1 MLFSSIIIGFLLV
14 LSLKELVL
22 NRQNNIKL
30 LLTLAVVLLAQ
41 NVLAQNIKPL
51 NQEQQQRVEKLQ
63 EIIEYSKN
71 RGEWKDAISS
81 LNKIA
86 FLYWD
91 NGNTSKAV
99 EYFERAVPLNQK
111 IGNKENIKTI
121 YSNIGLIY
129 TDMEEL
135 DPALNYFRKS
145 LKVRREL
152 GNSKEIASGLID
164 VAYIMGLK
172 GNYRQANKRLDE
184 ALKIALENEYGRMT
198 VNIYNQLAKN
208 YEKIGNIKKS
218 NEYKK
223 KYASYQEHLET
234 QSMKQE
240 YQEQQ
245 EQSEAKLRKA
255 RLKRQKEQAQHQLAQ
270 LRYERRQD
278 SIQEVVQEKQDSLT
292 RARRLDS
299 LKQLRINQ
307 QEQKMELQ
315 EARLERQEA
324 QQRVQQMIIYS
335 VAGGL
340 LLGIVLLVVMY
351 RSNRARKKANQALA
365 EKNREIEKKSEQ
377 LQEAFNKIED
387 QNIKITQSITYAQEI
402 QKALFPPKEN
412 LTHYIPESFIFFQP
426 VDLVSGDFYWFKEL
440 SEHSEIRQQ
449 MHKYAHQ
456 EHAGA
461 IDGGDD
467 KKGDDYPPTDNS
479 KFVVS
484 AVDCTGHG
492 VPGAFMSMIG
502 YNLLDEIT
510 QSGVSQ
516 PGRILR
522 ELHKG
527 IRRTLKQ
534 HETNNRDGMDLSLCV
549 VDRQANR
556 VDFAGAKNPLVYI
569 QDGEVHVIKGNRV
582 PVGGMQSEKERYFSE
597 SSVQVDRPTWFY
609 IFSDGYTDQFGG
621 PKNRKYLLKNL
632 KQLLLDIHQKPMEE
646 QEQMLSQSLNNWMGD
661 RENQIDDVLVIGFK
675 LEPSVF

>member
-1 MLFSSIIIGFLLV
+1 MIIRPYILRSFIFLLV
-14 LSLKELVL
+14 LIPNFLYAQSISPLSEEKRNEVAKLKE
-22 NRQNNIKL
+22 
-30 LLTLAVVLLAQ
+30 VV
-41 NVLAQNIKPL
+41 
-51 NQEQQQRVEKLQ
+51 
-63 EIIEYSKN
+63 EISRNKKQWEN
-71 RGEWKDAISS
+71 AISS

-86 FLYWD
+86 FIYWD
-91 NGNTSKAV
+91 GGNPNKAI
-99 EYFERAVPLNQK
+99 EYFKKAVPLNKK
-111 IGNKENIKTI
+111 IGNKENIRSI

-135 DPALNYFRKS
+135 EPALQYFRNS

-152 GNSKEIASGLID
+152 GDRKEIASGLID
-164 VAYIMGLK
+164 VAYIMGLM
-172 GNYRQANKRLDE
+172 GNYREANKRLDE
-184 ALKIALENEYGRMT
+184 ALEISLEEEYGRMT

-208 YEKIGNIKKS
+208 YDKIGNIKKA
-218 NEYKK
+218 NQFKD

-234 QSMKQE
+234 QTMKQQYE
-240 YQEQQ
+240 EEQ
-245 EQSEAKLRKA
+245 EQSEAKLRKS
-255 RLKRQKEQAQHQLAQ
+255 RLERQKEQAQHQLAQ
-270 LRYERRQD
+270 LKYERRQD
-278 SIQEVVQEKQDSLT
+278 SIQEVVQEKQDSLA

-324 QQRVQQMIIYS
+324 QQRVQRLIIYS

-340 LLGIVLLVVMY
+340 VLGIVLLVVMY

-365 EKNREIEKKSEQ
+365 EKNQEIEKKSEQ

-402 QKALFPPKEN
+402 QKALFPPKKN
-412 LTHYIPESFIFFQP
+412 LRKYIPESFIFFQP
-426 VDLVSGDFYWFKEL
+426 VDLVSGDFYWFKQLADKQNEPRKVL
-440 SEHSEIRQQ
+440 E
-449 MHKYAHQ
+449 YAQKENSAGSQ
-456 EHAGA
+456 EPFISGSNGNISMNH
-461 IDGGDD
+461 
-467 KKGDDYPPTDNS
+467 N

-510 QSGVSQ
+510 HSGVHK

-549 VDRQANR
+549 IDREEKK

-569 QDGEVHVIKGNRV
+569 QDGEVQVIKGDRV

-597 SSVQVDRPTWFY
+597 SSVKVDRPTWFY

-621 PKNRKYLLKNL
+621 PQNRKFLLKNL
-632 KQLLLDIHQKPMEE
+632 KKLLLDIHKKPMAE
-646 QEQMLSQSLNNWMGD
+646 QEQMLSKSLNDWMGNN
-661 RENQIDDVLVIGFK
+661 ENQIDDVLVIGFK
-675 LEPSVF
+675 LDPDQI

>member
-1 MLFSSIIIGFLLV
+1 MIFISFIIKNTYPVIIRPHIMRSFIFLLV
-14 LSLKELVL
+14 LLP
-22 NRQNNIKL
+22 NL
-30 LLTLAVVLLAQ
+30 LYSQ
-41 NVLAQNIKPL
+41 SISPL
-51 NQEQQQRVEKLQ
+51 SEEKRNEVEKLKEVV
-63 EIIEYSKN
+63 EISRNKKQWKN
-71 RGEWKDAISS
+71 AISS

-86 FLYWD
+86 FIYWD
-91 NGNTSKAV
+91 GGNPNKAV
-99 EYFERAVPLNQK
+99 EYFKKAVPLNEK
-111 IGNKENIKTI
+111 IGNKNNIKSI

-135 DPALNYFRKS
+135 QPALQYFRNS

-152 GNSKEIASGLID
+152 GDRKEIASGLID
-164 VAYIMGLK
+164 VAYIMGLM
-172 GNYRQANKRLDE
+172 GNYREANKRLDE
-184 ALKIALENEYGRMT
+184 ALKISLEEEYGRMT

-208 YEKIGNIKKS
+208 YDKIGNIKKA
-218 NEYKK
+218 NQFKE

-234 QSMKQE
+234 QTMKQQYE
-240 YQEQQ
+240 EEQ
-245 EQSEAKLRKA
+245 EQSEAKLRKS
-255 RLKRQKEQAQHQLAQ
+255 RLERQKEQAQHQLAQ
-270 LRYERRQD
+270 LKYERRQD
-278 SIQEVVQEKQDSLT
+278 SIQEVVQEKQDSLA

-307 QEQKMELQ
+307 QEQRMELQ

-324 QQRVQQMIIYS
+324 QQRVQRLIIYS

-340 LLGIVLLVVMY
+340 VLGIVLLVVMY

-365 EKNREIEKKSEQ
+365 EKNQEIEKKSEQ

-402 QKALFPPKEN
+402 QKALFPPKKN
-412 LTHYIPESFIFFQP
+412 LRKYIPESFIFFQP
-426 VDLVSGDFYWFKEL
+426 VDLVSGDFYWFKQLTDSQDEPQKIL
-440 SEHSEIRQQ
+440 
-449 MHKYAHQ
+449 
-456 EHAGA
+456 EHAQEEYA
-461 IDGGDD
+461 
-467 KKGDDYPPTDNS
+467 KSKQEPFLSNS
-479 KFVVS
+479 SGVNSLNHNKFVVS

-510 QSGVSQ
+510 HSGVHS

-549 VDRQANR
+549 IDREEKK

-569 QDGEVHVIKGNRV
+569 QDGEVQVIKGDRV

-597 SSVQVDRPTWFY
+597 SSVKVDRPTWFY

-621 PKNRKYLLKNL
+621 PQNRKFLLKNL
-632 KQLLLDIHQKPMEE
+632 KKLLLDIHKKPMAE
-646 QEQMLSQSLNNWMGD
+646 QEQMLSKSLNDWMGNN
-661 RENQIDDVLVIGFK
+661 ENQIDDVLVIGFK
-675 LEPSVF
+675 LEPDQI

>member
-1 MLFSSIIIGFLLV
+1 MIIRPYILRSFIFLLV
-14 LSLKELVL
+14 LIPNFLYAQSISPLSEEKRNEVAKLKE
-22 NRQNNIKL
+22 
-30 LLTLAVVLLAQ
+30 VV
-41 NVLAQNIKPL
+41 
-51 NQEQQQRVEKLQ
+51 
-63 EIIEYSKN
+63 EISRNKKQWEN
-71 RGEWKDAISS
+71 AISS

-86 FLYWD
+86 FIYWD
-91 NGNTSKAV
+91 GGNPNKAI
-99 EYFERAVPLNQK
+99 EYFKKAVPLNKK
-111 IGNKENIKTI
+111 IGNKENIRSI

-135 DPALNYFRKS
+135 EPALQYFRNS

-152 GNSKEIASGLID
+152 GDRKEIASGLID
-164 VAYIMGLK
+164 VAYIMGLM
-172 GNYRQANKRLDE
+172 GNYREANKRLDE
-184 ALKIALENEYGRMT
+184 ALEIALEEEYGRMT

-208 YEKIGNIKKS
+208 YDKIGNIKKA
-218 NEYKK
+218 NQFKD

-234 QSMKQE
+234 QTMKQQYE
-240 YQEQQ
+240 EEQ
-245 EQSEAKLRKA
+245 EQSEAKLRKS
-255 RLKRQKEQAQHQLAQ
+255 RLERQKEQAQHQLAQ
-270 LRYERRQD
+270 LKYERRQD
-278 SIQEVVQEKQDSLT
+278 SIQEVVQEKQDSLA

-324 QQRVQQMIIYS
+324 QQRVQRLIIYS

-340 LLGIVLLVVMY
+340 VLGIVLLVVMY

-365 EKNREIEKKSEQ
+365 EKNQEIEKKSEQ

-402 QKALFPPKEN
+402 QKALFPPKKN
-412 LTHYIPESFIFFQP
+412 LRKYIPESFIFFQP
-426 VDLVSGDFYWFKEL
+426 VDLVSGDFYWFKQLADKQNEPRKVL
-440 SEHSEIRQQ
+440 E
-449 MHKYAHQ
+449 YAQKENSAGSQ
-456 EHAGA
+456 EPFISGSNGNISMNH
-461 IDGGDD
+461 
-467 KKGDDYPPTDNS
+467 N

-510 QSGVSQ
+510 HSGVHK

-549 VDRQANR
+549 IDREEKK

-569 QDGEVHVIKGNRV
+569 QDGEVQVIKGDRV

-597 SSVQVDRPTWFY
+597 SSVKVDRPTWFY

-621 PKNRKYLLKNL
+621 PQNRKFLLKNL
-632 KQLLLDIHQKPMEE
+632 KKLLLDIHKKPMAE
-646 QEQMLSQSLNNWMGD
+646 QEQMLSKSLNDWMGNN
-661 RENQIDDVLVIGFK
+661 ENQIDDVLVIGFK
-675 LEPSVF
+675 LDPDQI

>member
-467 KKGDDYPPTDNS
+467 KNGDDYPPTDNS